1 MSISLNGEILWG
13 FYLAELEIGVHFFV
27 FHRLEIEHDSF
38 KMDDQIIGTI
48 RNTNRL
54 NNILFFLTL
63 FTEVILNLLLLCK
76 LVKTVLDVLEVLDIQ
91 RQVVEAF
98 EFVYFFF
105 AFHADES
112 RASLPSEDI
121 FY

>member
-1 MSISLNGEILWG
+1 MSISLNGQIFWG

-27 FHRLEIEHDSF
+27 IHRIEIEHDSLQ
-38 KMDDQIIGTI
+38 MDDQIIGTI
-48 RNTNRL
+48 RNTNRFH
-54 NNILFFLTL
+54 NILFLLAL
-63 FTEVILNLLLLCK
+63 FTEVILNLLLFCK

-91 RQVVEAF
+91 RQVVESF

-105 AFHADES
+105 AFQADES
-112 RASLPSEDI
+112 CTSLPSEDI